1 MQTIHLTQAERT
13 VFDTLPASLRE
24 GWEVKAEEGTVYETD
39 YELMVRANMAE
50 VDGFPQLKQMM
61 LDLRSGKAINPST
74 IGDIPEQLLPE
85 ILYSIGARGITIIM
99 EDLMKAAKTDQE
111 LLSLAA
117 FSQFRHDI
125 LDVNASI
132 RAK

>member
-1 MQTIHLTQAERT
+1 MQSIHLTQAERT
-13 VFDTLPASLRE
+13 VFDTLPAPLRE
-24 GWEVKAEEGTVYETD
+24 GWDVKAEEGTVYETD

-61 LDLRSGKAINPST
+61 LDLRAGKTIDPST
-74 IGDIPEQLLPE
+74 IGEIPENLIPE
-85 ILYSIGARGITIIM
+85 VLYSIGARGISIIM
-99 EDLMKAAKTDQE
+99 EELLKRAKTDQE

-125 LDVNASI
+125 LDVNASV
-132 RAK
+132 RAN